1 MKKRTG
7 IVVPLSALYTEDCPA
22 CGDFLAL
29 KDLADFCGKAGFS
42 VVQLLPVNDTGTQSS
57 PYSGLSAFAL
67 HPLYIRI
74 NALPEFKAAMKG
86 NKTFS
91 TAYKAFEKEFTYKR
105 RFDYDAVLGE
115 KIKLLHLLYNYI
127 EKKNTPK
134 AKGGITSAP
143 SEEAE
148 KLAKEM
154 AAFVRDNKWIIPYAV
169 FKNIKDENM
178 QASWKS
184 WEPSLQKLTRDQIQ
198 LKWKNKAK
206 KSSHDFFVWCQLRAS
221 QQFKEGA
228 ESLRAKKIILK
239 GDIPI
244 LMNEDSVD
252 CWTWPEFF
260 RQDLRAGSP
269 PDGGNPMGQNW
280 GFPTYDWDRIEADE
294 YTWWKDRVK
303 TSAQYYDAFRIDHI
317 LGFFRIWAAAE
328 TETTAYLGHTIPYAD
343 FTRKTLNELGFDDDR
358 IKWISEPH
366 IPTGT
371 IESIT
376 WNHDEATAILEKT
389 CDRVKTEE
397 LWTFKKELTGDREI
411 YGMHFSDDEG
421 KDNAIKN
428 ALAEKWRD
436 RSLIQIKKDRFIKV
450 YAFENSTSWKT
461 LSWEEQEKLRKL
473 FAEIDEKEN
482 KIWGKQAT
490 STLSAIVHA
499 SDMIPCAEDLGVN
512 LPVMPEVL
520 KKLDILS
527 LKVIRWTR
535 QWEKPG
541 PPYIPFTD
549 YPELSVATTS
559 VHDSSTLRQWWN
571 QEKDSVWAFLNSIK
585 EEKKPDGNSAFT
597 PEIAE
602 YVHRQLAKCRSALLI
617 NPLQDYLFLEHCFFL
632 ENENDERIN
641 IPGSVNTFNWTY
653 RIPVTIKE
661 ISENKS
667 LLSKI
672 NLIVKEHDGEQ
683 EE

>member
-7 IVVPLSALYTEDCPA
+7 IVVPLSALYTKDCPS

-29 KDLADFCGKAGFS
+29 KDLADFCKKAGFS
-42 VVQLLPVNDTGTQSS
+42 IVQLLPVNDTGTQSS

-67 HPLYIRI
+67 HPLFIRI
-74 NALPEFKAAMKG
+74 NALPEFAAAMKG
-86 NKTFS
+86 NKAFA
-91 TAYKAFEKEFTYKR
+91 TAYKAFEKEFGYKK

-115 KIKLLHLLYNYI
+115 KTKLLHLLFNYI
-127 EKKNTPK
+127 EKKNSK
-134 AKGGITSAP
+134 D
-143 SEEAE
+143 EAE
-148 KLAKEM
+148 ANKLNKELAK
-154 AAFVRDNKWIIPYAV
+154 FVRSNQWIIPYAV

-184 WEPSLQKLTRDQIQ
+184 WDESIQKLSYDQIK
-198 LKWKNKAK
+198 LKWQNKAK

-221 QQFKEGA
+221 EQFKEGA

-252 CWTWPEFF
+252 CWTYPEFF
-260 RQDLRAGSP
+260 RQELRAGSP

-280 GFPTYDWDRIEADE
+280 GFPTYDWDRLEADE
-294 YTWWKDRVK
+294 FTWWKDRIK

-317 LGFFRIWAAAE
+317 LGFFRIWASKE
-328 TETTAYLGHTIPYAD
+328 NETTAYLGHTIPYAD

-376 WNHDEATAILEKT
+376 WNHDEATAVLEKV

-397 LWTFKKELTGDREI
+397 LWTFKKEIDGDKEI
-411 YGMHFSDDEG
+411 YAMNFFEDEG
-421 KDNAIKN
+421 KNNAVKN

-450 YAFENSTSWKT
+450 YAFENSTAWKT
-461 LSWEEQEKLRKL
+461 LSGEEQEKLRKL
-473 FAEIDEKEN
+473 FEEIEVKEN
-482 KIWGKQAT
+482 KLWEKQAT
-490 STLSAIVHA
+490 TTLSAIVHA

-535 QWEKPG
+535 QWDKPG
-541 PPYIPFTD
+541 QPYIAFED

-559 VHDSSTLRQWWN
+559 VHDSTTLRQWWN

>member
-7 IVVPLSALYTEDCPA
+7 IVVPLSALYTKDCPS

-29 KDLADFCGKAGFS
+29 KDLADFCKKAGFS
-42 VVQLLPVNDTGTQSS
+42 IVQLLPVNDTGTQSS

-67 HPLYIRI
+67 HPLFIRI
-74 NALPEFKAAMKG
+74 NALPEFAAAMKG
-86 NKTFS
+86 NKAFA
-91 TAYKAFEKEFTYKR
+91 TAYKAFEKEFGYKK

-115 KIKLLHLLYNYI
+115 KTKLLHLLFNYI
-127 EKKNTPK
+127 EKKNSK
-134 AKGGITSAP
+134 D
-143 SEEAE
+143 EAE
-148 KLAKEM
+148 ANKLNKELAK
-154 AAFVRDNKWIIPYAV
+154 FVRSNHWIIPYAV

-184 WEPSLQKLTRDQIQ
+184 WDESIQKLSYDQIK
-198 LKWKNKAK
+198 LKWQNKAK
-206 KSSHDFFVWCQLRAS
+206 KSSHNFFVWCQLRAS
-221 QQFKEGA
+221 EQFKEGA

-252 CWTWPEFF
+252 CWTYPEFF
-260 RQDLRAGSP
+260 RQELRAGSP

-280 GFPTYDWDRIEADE
+280 GFPTYDWDRLEADE
-294 YTWWKDRVK
+294 FTWWKDRIK

-317 LGFFRIWAAAE
+317 LGFFRIWASKE
-328 TETTAYLGHTIPYAD
+328 NETTAYLGHTIPYAD

-371 IESIT
+371 IENIT
-376 WNHDEATAILEKT
+376 WNHDEATAVLEKV

-397 LWTFKKELTGDREI
+397 LWTFKKEIDGDKEI
-411 YGMHFSDDEG
+411 YAMNFFEDEG
-421 KDNAIKN
+421 KNNAVKN

-450 YAFENSTSWKT
+450 YAFENSTAWKT
-461 LSWEEQEKLRKL
+461 LSGEEQEKLRKL
-473 FAEIDEKEN
+473 FEEIEVKEN
-482 KIWGKQAT
+482 KLWEKQAT
-490 STLSAIVHA
+490 TTLSAIVHA

-535 QWEKPG
+535 QWDKPG
-541 PPYIPFTD
+541 QPYIPFTD

-571 QEKDSVWAFLNSIK
+571 QEKDSVWAFINSV
-585 EEKKPDGNSAFT
+585 ECENKPDGNSAFT

-602 YVHRQLAKCRSALLI
+602 FILRSLASCKSALLI
-617 NPLQDYLFLEHCFFL
+617 NPLQDYLFLEHSFYL
-632 ENENDERIN
+632 ENEDDERIN

-653 RIPVTIKE
+653 RIPVTIE
-661 ISENKS
+661 EMSGNKG
-667 LLSKI
+667 LLNKI
-672 NLIVKEHDGEQ
+672 KTIVETHDGQ

>member
-7 IVVPLSALYTEDCPA
+7 IVVPISALYTKDCPS

-29 KDLADFCGKAGFS
+29 KDLADFCEKAGFS
-42 VVQLLPVNDTGTQSS
+42 IVQLLPVNDTGTQSS

-67 HPLYIRI
+67 HPLFIRI
-74 NALPEFKAAMKG
+74 NALPEFAAAMKG
-86 NKTFS
+86 NKAFA
-91 TAYKAFEKEFTYKR
+91 TAYKAFEKEFGYKK

-115 KIKLLHLLYNYI
+115 KTKLLHLLFNYI
-127 EKKNTPK
+127 EKKNSK
-134 AKGGITSAP
+134 D
-143 SEEAE
+143 EAE
-148 KLAKEM
+148 ANKLNKELAK
-154 AAFVRDNKWIIPYAV
+154 FVRSNQWIIPYAV

-184 WEPSLQKLTRDQIQ
+184 WDESIQKLSYDQIK
-198 LKWKNKAK
+198 LKWQNKAK

-221 QQFKEGA
+221 EQFKEGA

-252 CWTWPEFF
+252 CWTYPEFF
-260 RQDLRAGSP
+260 RQELRAGSP

-280 GFPTYDWDRIEADE
+280 GFPTYDWDRLEADE
-294 YTWWKDRVK
+294 FTWWKDRIK

-317 LGFFRIWAAAE
+317 LGFFRIWASKE
-328 TETTAYLGHTIPYAD
+328 NETTAYLGHTIPYAD

-371 IESIT
+371 IENIT
-376 WNHDEATAILEKT
+376 WNHDEATAVLEKV

-397 LWTFKKELTGDREI
+397 LWTFKKEIDGDKEI
-411 YGMHFSDDEG
+411 YAMNFFEDEG
-421 KDNAIKN
+421 KNNAVKN

-450 YAFENSTSWKT
+450 YAFENSTAWKT
-461 LSWEEQEKLRKL
+461 LSGEEQEKLRKL
-473 FAEIDEKEN
+473 FEEIEVKEN
-482 KIWGKQAT
+482 KLWEKQAT
-490 STLSAIVHA
+490 TTLSAIVHA

-535 QWEKPG
+535 QWDKPG
-541 PPYIPFTD
+541 QPYIPFTD

-571 QEKDSVWAFLNSIK
+571 QEKDSVWAFINSV
-585 EEKKPDGNSAFT
+585 ECENKPDGNSAFT

-602 YVHRQLAKCRSALLI
+602 FILRSLASCKSALLI
-617 NPLQDYLFLEHCFFL
+617 NPLQDYLFLEHSFYL
-632 ENENDERIN
+632 ENEDDERIN

-653 RIPVTIKE
+653 RIPVTIE
-661 ISENKS
+661 EMSGNKG
-667 LLSKI
+667 LLNKI
-672 NLIVKEHDGEQ
+672 KTIVETHDGQ

>member
-7 IVVPLSALYTEDCPA
+7 IVVPISALYTKDCPS

-29 KDLADFCGKAGFS
+29 KDLADFCKKAGFS
-42 VVQLLPVNDTGTQSS
+42 IVQLLPVNDTGTQSS

-67 HPLYIRI
+67 HPLFIRI
-74 NALPEFKAAMKG
+74 NALPEFAAAMKG
-86 NKTFS
+86 NKAFA
-91 TAYKAFEKEFTYKR
+91 TAYKAFEKEFGYKK

-115 KIKLLHLLYNYI
+115 KTKLLHLLFNYI
-127 EKKNTPK
+127 EKKNSK
-134 AKGGITSAP
+134 D
-143 SEEAE
+143 EAE
-148 KLAKEM
+148 ANKLNKELAK
-154 AAFVRDNKWIIPYAV
+154 FVRSNQWIIPYAV

-184 WEPSLQKLTRDQIQ
+184 WDESIQKLSYDQIK
-198 LKWKNKAK
+198 LKWQNKAK

-221 QQFKEGA
+221 EQFKEGA

-252 CWTWPEFF
+252 CWTYPEFF
-260 RQDLRAGSP
+260 RQELRAGSP

-280 GFPTYDWDRIEADE
+280 GFPTYDWDRLEADE
-294 YTWWKDRVK
+294 FTWWKDRIK

-317 LGFFRIWAAAE
+317 LGFFRIWASKE
-328 TETTAYLGHTIPYAD
+328 NETTAYLGHTIPYAD

-376 WNHDEATAILEKT
+376 WNHDEATAVLEKV

-397 LWTFKKELTGDREI
+397 LWTFKKEIDGDKEI
-411 YGMHFSDDEG
+411 YAMNFFEDEG
-421 KDNAIKN
+421 KNNAVKN

-450 YAFENSTSWKT
+450 YAFENSTAWKT
-461 LSWEEQEKLRKL
+461 LSGEEQEKLRKL
-473 FAEIDEKEN
+473 FEEIEVKEN
-482 KIWGKQAT
+482 KLWEKQAT
-490 STLSAIVHA
+490 TTLSAIVHA

-535 QWEKPG
+535 QWDKPG
-541 PPYIPFTD
+541 QPYIPFTD

-571 QEKDSVWAFLNSIK
+571 QEKDSVWAFINSV
-585 EEKKPDGNSAFT
+585 ECENKPDGNSAFT

-602 YVHRQLAKCRSALLI
+602 FILSSLASCKSALLI
-617 NPLQDYLFLEHCFFL
+617 NPLQDYLFLEHSFYL
-632 ENENDERIN
+632 ENEDDERIN

-653 RIPVTIKE
+653 RIPVTIE
-661 ISENKS
+661 EMSGNKG
-667 LLSKI
+667 LLNKI
-672 NLIVKEHDGEQ
+672 KTIVETHDGQ

>member
-7 IVVPLSALYTEDCPA
+7 IVVPLSALYTKDCPS

-29 KDLADFCGKAGFS
+29 KDLADFCKKAGFS
-42 VVQLLPVNDTGTQSS
+42 IVQLLPVNDTGTQSS

-67 HPLYIRI
+67 HPLFIRI
-74 NALPEFKAAMKG
+74 NALPEFAAAMKG
-86 NKTFS
+86 NKAFA
-91 TAYKAFEKEFTYKR
+91 TAYKAFEKELGYKK

-115 KIKLLHLLYNYI
+115 KTKLLHLLFNYI
-127 EKKNTPK
+127 EKKNSK
-134 AKGGITSAP
+134 D
-143 SEEAE
+143 EAE
-148 KLAKEM
+148 ANKLNKELAK
-154 AAFVRDNKWIIPYAV
+154 FVRSNQWIIPYAV

-184 WEPSLQKLTRDQIQ
+184 WDESIQKLSYDQIK
-198 LKWKNKAK
+198 LKWQNKAK
-206 KSSHDFFVWCQLRAS
+206 KSSHDFFVWCQFRAS
-221 QQFKEGA
+221 EQFKEGA

-252 CWTWPEFF
+252 CWTYPEFF
-260 RQDLRAGSP
+260 RQELRAGSP

-280 GFPTYDWDRIEADE
+280 GFPTYDWDRLEADE
-294 YTWWKDRVK
+294 FTWWKDRIK

-317 LGFFRIWAAAE
+317 LGFFRIWASKE
-328 TETTAYLGHTIPYAD
+328 NETTAYLGHTIPYAD

-366 IPTGT
+366 IPTDT

-376 WNHDEATAILEKT
+376 WNHDEATAVLEKV

-397 LWTFKKELTGDREI
+397 LWTFKKEIDGDKEI
-411 YGMHFSDDEG
+411 YAMNFFEDEG
-421 KDNAIKN
+421 KNNAVKN

-450 YAFENSTSWKT
+450 YAFENSTAWKT
-461 LSWEEQEKLRKL
+461 LSGEEQEKLRKL
-473 FAEIDEKEN
+473 FEEIEVKEN
-482 KIWGKQAT
+482 KLWEKQAT
-490 STLSAIVHA
+490 TTLSAIVHA

-541 PPYIPFTD
+541 QPYIPFAD

-571 QEKDSVWAFLNSIK
+571 QEKDSVWAFINSV
-585 EEKKPDGNSAFT
+585 ECENKPDGNSAFT

-602 YVHRQLAKCRSALLI
+602 FILRSLASCKSALLI
-617 NPLQDYLFLEHCFFL
+617 NPLQDYLFLEHSFYL
-632 ENENDERIN
+632 ENEDDERIN

-653 RIPVTIKE
+653 RIPVTIE
-661 ISENKS
+661 EMSGNKG
-667 LLSKI
+667 LLNKI
-672 NLIVKEHDGEQ
+672 KTIVETHDGQ

>member
-7 IVVPLSALYTEDCPA
+7 IVVPLSALYTKDCPS

-29 KDLADFCGKAGFS
+29 KDLADFCKKAGFS
-42 VVQLLPVNDTGTQSS
+42 IVQLLPVNDTGTQSS

-67 HPLYIRI
+67 HPLFIRI
-74 NALPEFKAAMKG
+74 NALPEFAAAMKG
-86 NKTFS
+86 NKAFA
-91 TAYKAFEKEFTYKR
+91 TAYKAFEKEFGYKK

-115 KIKLLHLLYNYI
+115 KTKLLHLLFNYI
-127 EKKNTPK
+127 EKKNSK
-134 AKGGITSAP
+134 D
-143 SEEAE
+143 EAE
-148 KLAKEM
+148 ANKLNKELAK
-154 AAFVRDNKWIIPYAV
+154 FVRSNQWIIPYAV

-184 WEPSLQKLTRDQIQ
+184 WDESIQQLSYDQIK
-198 LKWKNKAK
+198 LKWQNKAK

-221 QQFKEGA
+221 EQFKEGA

-252 CWTWPEFF
+252 CWTYPEFF
-260 RQDLRAGSP
+260 RQELRAGSP

-280 GFPTYDWDRIEADE
+280 GFPTYDWDRLEADE
-294 YTWWKDRVK
+294 FTWWKDRIK

-317 LGFFRIWAAAE
+317 LGFFRIWASKE
-328 TETTAYLGHTIPYAD
+328 NETTAYLGHTIPYAD

-376 WNHDEATAILEKT
+376 WNHDEATAVLEKV

-397 LWTFKKELTGDREI
+397 LWTFKKEIDGDKEI
-411 YGMHFSDDEG
+411 YAMNFFEDEG
-421 KDNAIKN
+421 KNNAVKN

-450 YAFENSTSWKT
+450 YAFENSTAWKT
-461 LSWEEQEKLRKL
+461 LSGEEQEKLRKL
-473 FAEIDEKEN
+473 FEEIEVKEN
-482 KIWGKQAT
+482 KLWEKQAT
-490 STLSAIVHA
+490 TTLSAIVHA

-535 QWEKPG
+535 QWDKPG
-541 PPYIPFTD
+541 QPYIPFTD

-571 QEKDSVWAFLNSIK
+571 QEKDSVWAFINSV
-585 EEKKPDGNSAFT
+585 ECENKPDGNSAFT

-602 YVHRQLAKCRSALLI
+602 FILRSLASCKSALLI
-617 NPLQDYLFLEHCFFL
+617 NPLQDYLFLEHSFYL
-632 ENENDERIN
+632 ENEDDERIN

-653 RIPVTIKE
+653 RIPVTIE
-661 ISENKS
+661 EMSGNKG
-667 LLSKI
+667 LLNKI
-672 NLIVKEHDGEQ
+672 KTIVETHDGQ

>member
-7 IVVPLSALYTEDCPA
+7 IVVPISALYTKDCPS

-29 KDLADFCGKAGFS
+29 KDLADFCKKAGFS
-42 VVQLLPVNDTGTQSS
+42 IVQLLPVNDTGTQSS

-67 HPLYIRI
+67 HPLFIRI
-74 NALPEFKAAMKG
+74 NALPEFAAAMKG
-86 NKTFS
+86 NKAFA
-91 TAYKAFEKEFTYKR
+91 TAYKAFEKEFGYKK

-115 KIKLLHLLYNYI
+115 KTKLLHLLFNYI
-127 EKKNTPK
+127 EKKNSK
-134 AKGGITSAP
+134 D
-143 SEEAE
+143 EAE
-148 KLAKEM
+148 ANKLNKELAK
-154 AAFVRDNKWIIPYAV
+154 FVRSNQWIIPYAV

-184 WEPSLQKLTRDQIQ
+184 WDESIQKLSYDQIK
-198 LKWKNKAK
+198 LKWQNKAK

-221 QQFKEGA
+221 EQFKEGA

-252 CWTWPEFF
+252 CWTYPEFF
-260 RQDLRAGSP
+260 RQELRAGSP

-280 GFPTYDWDRIEADE
+280 GFPTYDWDRLEADE
-294 YTWWKDRVK
+294 FTWWKDRIK

-317 LGFFRIWAAAE
+317 LGFFRIWASKE
-328 TETTAYLGHTIPYAD
+328 NETTAYLGHTIPYAD

-376 WNHDEATAILEKT
+376 WNHDEATAVLEKV

-397 LWTFKKELTGDREI
+397 LWTFKKEIDGDKEI
-411 YGMHFSDDEG
+411 YAMNFFEDEG
-421 KDNAIKN
+421 KNNAVKN

-450 YAFENSTSWKT
+450 YAFENSTAWKT
-461 LSWEEQEKLRKL
+461 LSGEEQEKLRKL
-473 FAEIDEKEN
+473 FEEIEVKEN
-482 KIWGKQAT
+482 KLWEKQAT
-490 STLSAIVHA
+490 TTLSAIVHA

-535 QWEKPG
+535 QWDKPG
-541 PPYIPFTD
+541 QPYIAFED

-559 VHDSSTLRQWWN
+559 VHDSTTLRQWWN

>member
-7 IVVPLSALYTEDCPA
+7 IVVPISALYTKDCPS

-29 KDLADFCGKAGFS
+29 KDLADFCKKAGFS
-42 VVQLLPVNDTGTQSS
+42 IVQLLPVNDTGTQSS

-67 HPLYIRI
+67 HPLFIRI
-74 NALPEFKAAMKG
+74 NALPEFAAAMKG
-86 NKTFS
+86 NKAFA
-91 TAYKAFEKEFTYKR
+91 TAYKAFEKEFGYKK

-115 KIKLLHLLYNYI
+115 KTKLLHLLFNYI
-127 EKKNTPK
+127 EKKNSK
-134 AKGGITSAP
+134 D
-143 SEEAE
+143 EAE
-148 KLAKEM
+148 ANKLNKELAK
-154 AAFVRDNKWIIPYAV
+154 FVRSNQWIIPYAV

-184 WEPSLQKLTRDQIQ
+184 WDESIQKLSYDQIK
-198 LKWKNKAK
+198 LKWQNKAK

-221 QQFKEGA
+221 EQFKEGA

-252 CWTWPEFF
+252 CWTYPEFF
-260 RQDLRAGSP
+260 RQELRAGSP

-280 GFPTYDWDRIEADE
+280 GFPTYDWDRLEADE
-294 YTWWKDRVK
+294 FTWWKDRIK

-317 LGFFRIWAAAE
+317 LGFFRIWASKE
-328 TETTAYLGHTIPYAD
+328 NETTAYLGHTIPYAD

-371 IESIT
+371 IENIT
-376 WNHDEATAILEKT
+376 WNHDEATAVLEKV

-397 LWTFKKELTGDREI
+397 LWTFKKEIDGDKEI
-411 YGMHFSDDEG
+411 YAMNFFEDEG
-421 KDNAIKN
+421 KNNAVKN

-450 YAFENSTSWKT
+450 YAFENSTAWKT
-461 LSWEEQEKLRKL
+461 LSGEEQEKLRKL
-473 FAEIDEKEN
+473 FEEIEVKEN
-482 KIWGKQAT
+482 KLWEKQAT
-490 STLSAIVHA
+490 TTLSAIVHA

-535 QWEKPG
+535 QWDKPG
-541 PPYIPFTD
+541 QPYIPFTD

-571 QEKDSVWAFLNSIK
+571 QEKDSVWAFINSV
-585 EEKKPDGNSAFT
+585 ECENKPDGNSAFT

-602 YVHRQLAKCRSALLI
+602 FILSSLASCKSALLI
-617 NPLQDYLFLEHCFFL
+617 NPLQDYLFLEHSFYL
-632 ENENDERIN
+632 ENEDDERIN

-653 RIPVTIKE
+653 RIPVTIE
-661 ISENKS
+661 EMSGNKG
-667 LLSKI
+667 LLNKI
-672 NLIVKEHDGEQ
+672 KTIVETHDGQ

>member
-7 IVVPLSALYTEDCPA
+7 IVVPLSALYTKDCPS

-29 KDLADFCGKAGFS
+29 KDLADFCKKAGFS
-42 VVQLLPVNDTGTQSS
+42 IVQLLPVNDTGTQSS

-67 HPLYIRI
+67 HPLFIRI
-74 NALPEFKAAMKG
+74 NALPEFAAAMKG
-86 NKTFS
+86 NKAFA
-91 TAYKAFEKEFTYKR
+91 TAYKAFEKEFGYKK

-115 KIKLLHLLYNYI
+115 KTKLLHLLFNYI
-127 EKKNTPK
+127 EKKNSK
-134 AKGGITSAP
+134 D
-143 SEEAE
+143 EAE
-148 KLAKEM
+148 ANKLNKELAK
-154 AAFVRDNKWIIPYAV
+154 FVRSNQWIIPYAV

-184 WEPSLQKLTRDQIQ
+184 WDESIQKLSYDQIK
-198 LKWKNKAK
+198 LKWQNKAK

-221 QQFKEGA
+221 EQFKEGA

-252 CWTWPEFF
+252 CWTYPEFF
-260 RQDLRAGSP
+260 RQELRAGSP

-280 GFPTYDWDRIEADE
+280 GFPTYDWDRLEADE
-294 YTWWKDRVK
+294 FTWWKDRIK

-317 LGFFRIWAAAE
+317 LGFFRIWASKE
-328 TETTAYLGHTIPYAD
+328 NETTAYLGHTIPYAD

-376 WNHDEATAILEKT
+376 WNHDEATAVLEKV

-397 LWTFKKELTGDREI
+397 LWTFKKEIDGDKEI
-411 YGMHFSDDEG
+411 YAMNFFEDEG
-421 KDNAIKN
+421 KNNAVKN

-450 YAFENSTSWKT
+450 YAFENSTAWKT
-461 LSWEEQEKLRKL
+461 LSGEEQEKLRKL
-473 FAEIDEKEN
+473 FEEIEVKEN
-482 KIWGKQAT
+482 KLWEKQAT
-490 STLSAIVHA
+490 TTLSAIVHA

-527 LKVIRWTR
+527 LKVIRWPR

-541 PPYIPFTD
+541 QPYIPFAD

-571 QEKDSVWAFLNSIK
+571 QEKDSVWAFINSV
-585 EEKKPDGNSAFT
+585 ECENKPDGNSAFT

-602 YVHRQLAKCRSALLI
+602 FILRSLASCKSALLI
-617 NPLQDYLFLEHCFFL
+617 NPLQDYLFLEHSFYL
-632 ENENDERIN
+632 ENEDDERIN

-653 RIPVTIKE
+653 RIPVTIE
-661 ISENKS
+661 EMSGNKG
-667 LLSKI
+667 LLNKI
-672 NLIVKEHDGEQ
+672 KTIVETHDGQ

>member
-7 IVVPLSALYTEDCPA
+7 IVVPLSALYTKDCPS

-29 KDLADFCGKAGFS
+29 KDLADFCKKAGFS
-42 VVQLLPVNDTGTQSS
+42 IVQLLPVNDTGTQSS

-67 HPLYIRI
+67 HPLFIRI
-74 NALPEFKAAMKG
+74 NALPEFAAAMKG
-86 NKTFS
+86 NKAFA
-91 TAYKAFEKEFTYKR
+91 TAYKAFEKEFGYKK

-115 KIKLLHLLYNYI
+115 KTKLLHLLFNYI
-127 EKKNTPK
+127 EKKNSK
-134 AKGGITSAP
+134 D
-143 SEEAE
+143 EAE
-148 KLAKEM
+148 ANKLNKELAK
-154 AAFVRDNKWIIPYAV
+154 FVRSNQWIIPYAV

-178 QASWKS
+178 QASWKCWDES
-184 WEPSLQKLTRDQIQ
+184 IQKLSYDQIK
-198 LKWKNKAK
+198 LKWQNKAK

-221 QQFKEGA
+221 EQFKEGA

-252 CWTWPEFF
+252 CWTYPEFF
-260 RQDLRAGSP
+260 RQELRAGSP

-280 GFPTYDWDRIEADE
+280 GFPTYDWDRLEADE
-294 YTWWKDRVK
+294 FTWWKDRIK

-317 LGFFRIWAAAE
+317 LGFFRIWASKE
-328 TETTAYLGHTIPYAD
+328 NETTAYLGHTIPYAD

-371 IESIT
+371 IENIT
-376 WNHDEATAILEKT
+376 WNHDEATAVLEKV

-397 LWTFKKELTGDREI
+397 LWTFKKEIDGDKEI
-411 YGMHFSDDEG
+411 YAMNFFEDEG
-421 KDNAIKN
+421 KNNAVKN

-450 YAFENSTSWKT
+450 YAFENSTAWKT
-461 LSWEEQEKLRKL
+461 LSGEEQEKLRKL
-473 FAEIDEKEN
+473 FEEIEVKEN
-482 KIWGKQAT
+482 KLWEKQAT
-490 STLSAIVHA
+490 TTLSAIVHA

-535 QWEKPG
+535 QWDKPG
-541 PPYIPFTD
+541 QPYIPFTD

-571 QEKDSVWAFLNSIK
+571 QEKDSVWAFINSV
-585 EEKKPDGNSAFT
+585 ECENKPDGNSAFT

-602 YVHRQLAKCRSALLI
+602 FILRSLASCKSALLI
-617 NPLQDYLFLEHCFFL
+617 NPLQDYLFLEHSFYL
-632 ENENDERIN
+632 ENEDDERIN

-653 RIPVTIKE
+653 RIPVTIE
-661 ISENKS
+661 EMSGNKG
-667 LLSKI
+667 LLNKI
-672 NLIVKEHDGEQ
+672 KTIVETHDGQ

>member
-7 IVVPLSALYTEDCPA
+7 IVVPLSALYTKDCPS

-29 KDLADFCGKAGFS
+29 KDLADFCKKAGFS
-42 VVQLLPVNDTGTQSS
+42 IVQLLPVNDTGTQSS

-67 HPLYIRI
+67 HPLFIRI
-74 NALPEFKAAMKG
+74 NALPEFAAAMKG
-86 NKTFS
+86 NKAFA
-91 TAYKAFEKEFTYKR
+91 TAYKAFEKEFGYKK

-115 KIKLLHLLYNYI
+115 KTKLLHLLFNYI
-127 EKKNTPK
+127 EKKNSK
-134 AKGGITSAP
+134 D
-143 SEEAE
+143 EAE
-148 KLAKEM
+148 ANKLNKELAK
-154 AAFVRDNKWIIPYAV
+154 FVRSYQWIIPYAV

-184 WEPSLQKLTRDQIQ
+184 WDESIQKLSYDQIK
-198 LKWKNKAK
+198 LKWQNKAK

-221 QQFKEGA
+221 EQFKEGA

-252 CWTWPEFF
+252 CWTYPEFF
-260 RQDLRAGSP
+260 RQELRAGSP

-280 GFPTYDWDRIEADE
+280 GFPTYDWDRLEADE
-294 YTWWKDRVK
+294 FTWWKDRIK

-317 LGFFRIWAAAE
+317 LGFFRIWASKE
-328 TETTAYLGHTIPYAD
+328 NETTAYLGHTIPYAD
-343 FTRKTLNELGFDDDR
+343 FTRKTLNELGFDDGR

-371 IESIT
+371 IENIT
-376 WNHDEATAILEKT
+376 WNHDEATAVLEKV

-397 LWTFKKELTGDREI
+397 LWTFKKEIDGDKEI
-411 YGMHFSDDEG
+411 YAMNFFEDEG
-421 KDNAIKN
+421 KNNAVKN

-450 YAFENSTSWKT
+450 YAFENSTAWKT
-461 LSWEEQEKLRKL
+461 LSGEEQEKLRKL
-473 FAEIDEKEN
+473 FEEIEVKEN
-482 KIWGKQAT
+482 KLWEKQAT
-490 STLSAIVHA
+490 TTLSAIVHA

-535 QWEKPG
+535 QWDKPG
-541 PPYIPFTD
+541 QPYIPFTD

-571 QEKDSVWAFLNSIK
+571 QEKDSVWAFINSV
-585 EEKKPDGNSAFT
+585 ECENKPDGNSAFT

-602 YVHRQLAKCRSALLI
+602 FILRSLASCKSALLI
-617 NPLQDYLFLEHCFFL
+617 NPLQDYLFLEHSFYL
-632 ENENDERIN
+632 ENEDDERIN

-653 RIPVTIKE
+653 RIPVTIE
-661 ISENKS
+661 EMSRNKG
-667 LLSKI
+667 LLNKI
-672 NLIVKEHDGEQ
+672 KTIVETHDGQ

>member
-7 IVVPLSALYTEDCPA
+7 IVVPISALYTKDCPS

-29 KDLADFCGKAGFS
+29 KDLADFCEKAGFS
-42 VVQLLPVNDTGTQSS
+42 IVQLLPVNDTGTQSS

-67 HPLYIRI
+67 HPLFIRI
-74 NALPEFKAAMKG
+74 NALPEFAAAMKG
-86 NKTFS
+86 NKAFA
-91 TAYKAFEKEFTYKR
+91 TAYKAFEKELGYKK

-115 KIKLLHLLYNYI
+115 KTKLLHLLFNYI
-127 EKKNTPK
+127 EKKNSK
-134 AKGGITSAP
+134 D
-143 SEEAE
+143 EAE
-148 KLAKEM
+148 ANKLNKELAK
-154 AAFVRDNKWIIPYAV
+154 FVRSNQWIIPYAV

-184 WEPSLQKLTRDQIQ
+184 WDESIQKLSYDQIK
-198 LKWKNKAK
+198 LKWQNKAK

-221 QQFKEGA
+221 EQFKEGA

-252 CWTWPEFF
+252 CWTYPEFF
-260 RQDLRAGSP
+260 RQELRAGSP

-280 GFPTYDWDRIEADE
+280 GFTTYDWDRLEADE
-294 YTWWKDRVK
+294 FTWWKDRIK

-317 LGFFRIWAAAE
+317 LGFFRIWASKE
-328 TETTAYLGHTIPYAD
+328 NETTAYLGHTIPYAD

-371 IESIT
+371 IENIT
-376 WNHDEATAILEKT
+376 WNHDEATAVLEKV

-397 LWTFKKELTGDREI
+397 LWTFKKEIDGDKEI
-411 YGMHFSDDEG
+411 YAMNFFEDEG
-421 KDNAIKN
+421 KNNAVKN

-450 YAFENSTSWKT
+450 YAFENSTAWKT
-461 LSWEEQEKLRKL
+461 LSGEEQEKLRKL
-473 FAEIDEKEN
+473 FEEIEVKEN
-482 KIWGKQAT
+482 KLWEKQAT
-490 STLSAIVHA
+490 TTLSAIVHA

-535 QWEKPG
+535 QWDKPG
-541 PPYIPFTD
+541 QPYIPFTD

-571 QEKDSVWAFLNSIK
+571 QEKDSVWTFINSV
-585 EEKKPDGNSAFT
+585 ECENKPDGNSAFT

-602 YVHRQLAKCRSALLI
+602 FILRSLASCKSALLI
-617 NPLQDYLFLEHCFFL
+617 NPLQDYLFLEHSFYL
-632 ENENDERIN
+632 ENEDDERIN

-653 RIPVTIKE
+653 RIPVTIE
-661 ISENKS
+661 EMSGNKG
-667 LLSKI
+667 LLNKI
-672 NLIVKEHDGEQ
+672 KTIVETHDGQ

>member
-7 IVVPLSALYTEDCPA
+7 IVVPISALYTKDCPS

-29 KDLADFCGKAGFS
+29 KDLADFCKKAGFS
-42 VVQLLPVNDTGTQSS
+42 IVQLLPVNDTGTQSS

-67 HPLYIRI
+67 HPLFIRI
-74 NALPEFKAAMKG
+74 NALPEFAAAMKG
-86 NKTFS
+86 NKAFA
-91 TAYKAFEKEFTYKR
+91 TAYKAFEKEFGYKK

-115 KIKLLHLLYNYI
+115 KTKLLHLLFNYI
-127 EKKNTPK
+127 EKKNSK
-134 AKGGITSAP
+134 D
-143 SEEAE
+143 EAE
-148 KLAKEM
+148 ANKLNKELAK
-154 AAFVRDNKWIIPYAV
+154 FVRSNQWIIPYAV

-184 WEPSLQKLTRDQIQ
+184 WDESIQKLSYDQIK
-198 LKWKNKAK
+198 LKWQNKAK

-221 QQFKEGA
+221 EQFKEGA

-252 CWTWPEFF
+252 CWTYPEFF
-260 RQDLRAGSP
+260 RQELRAGSP

-280 GFPTYDWDRIEADE
+280 GFPTYDWDRLEADE
-294 YTWWKDRVK
+294 FTWWKDRIK

-317 LGFFRIWAAAE
+317 LGFFRIWASKE
-328 TETTAYLGHTIPYAD
+328 NETTAYLGHTIPYAD

-371 IESIT
+371 IENIT
-376 WNHDEATAILEKT
+376 WNHDEATAVLEKV

-397 LWTFKKELTGDREI
+397 LWTFKKEIDGDKEI
-411 YGMHFSDDEG
+411 YAMNFFEDEG
-421 KDNAIKN
+421 KNNAVKN

-450 YAFENSTSWKT
+450 YAFENSTAWKT
-461 LSWEEQEKLRKL
+461 LSGEEQEKLRKL
-473 FAEIDEKEN
+473 FEEIEVKEN
-482 KIWGKQAT
+482 KLWEKQAT
-490 STLSAIVHA
+490 TTLSAIVHA

-535 QWEKPG
+535 QWDKPG
-541 PPYIPFTD
+541 QPYIPFTD

-571 QEKDSVWAFLNSIK
+571 QEKDSVWTFINSV
-585 EEKKPDGNSAFT
+585 ECENKPDGNSAFT

-602 YVHRQLAKCRSALLI
+602 FILRSLASCKSALLI
-617 NPLQDYLFLEHCFFL
+617 NPLQDYLFLEHSFYL
-632 ENENDERIN
+632 ENEDDERIN

-653 RIPVTIKE
+653 RIPVTIE
-661 ISENKS
+661 EMSGNKG
-667 LLSKI
+667 LLNKI
-672 NLIVKEHDGEQ
+672 KTIVETHDGQ

>member
-7 IVVPLSALYTEDCPA
+7 IVVPISALYTKDCPS

-29 KDLADFCGKAGFS
+29 KDLADFCKKAGFS
-42 VVQLLPVNDTGTQSS
+42 IVQLLPVNDTGTQSS

-67 HPLYIRI
+67 HPLFIRI
-74 NALPEFKAAMKG
+74 NALPEFAAAMKG
-86 NKTFS
+86 NKAFA
-91 TAYKAFEKEFTYKR
+91 TAYKAFEKEFGYKK

-115 KIKLLHLLYNYI
+115 KTKLLHLLFNYI
-127 EKKNTPK
+127 EKKNSK
-134 AKGGITSAP
+134 D
-143 SEEAE
+143 EAE
-148 KLAKEM
+148 ANKLNKELAK
-154 AAFVRDNKWIIPYAV
+154 FVRSNQWIIPYAV

-184 WEPSLQKLTRDQIQ
+184 WDESIQKLSYDQIK
-198 LKWKNKAK
+198 LKWQNKAK

-221 QQFKEGA
+221 EQFKEGA

-252 CWTWPEFF
+252 CWTYPEFF
-260 RQDLRAGSP
+260 RQELRAGSP

-280 GFPTYDWDRIEADE
+280 GFPTYDWDRLEADE
-294 YTWWKDRVK
+294 FTWWKDRIK

-317 LGFFRIWAAAE
+317 LGFFRIWASKE
-328 TETTAYLGHTIPYAD
+328 NETTAYLGHTIPYAD

-376 WNHDEATAILEKT
+376 WNHDEATAVLEKV

-397 LWTFKKELTGDREI
+397 LWTFKKEIDGDKEI
-411 YGMHFSDDEG
+411 YAMNFFEDEG
-421 KDNAIKN
+421 KNNAVKN

-450 YAFENSTSWKT
+450 YAFENSTAWKT
-461 LSWEEQEKLRKL
+461 LSGEEQEKLRKL
-473 FAEIDEKEN
+473 FEEIEVKEN
-482 KIWGKQAT
+482 KLWEKQAT
-490 STLSAIVHA
+490 TTLSAIVHA

-535 QWEKPG
+535 QWDKPG
-541 PPYIPFTD
+541 QPYIPFTD

-559 VHDSSTLRQWWN
+559 VHDSTTLRQWWN

>member
-7 IVVPLSALYTEDCPA
+7 IVVPISALYTKDCPS

-29 KDLADFCGKAGFS
+29 KDLADFCEKAGFS
-42 VVQLLPVNDTGTQSS
+42 IVQLLPVNDTGTQSS

-67 HPLYIRI
+67 HPLFIRI
-74 NALPEFKAAMKG
+74 NALPEFAAAMKG
-86 NKTFS
+86 NKAFA
-91 TAYKAFEKEFTYKR
+91 TAYKAFEKEFGYKK

-115 KIKLLHLLYNYI
+115 KTKLLHLLFNYI
-127 EKKNTPK
+127 EKKNSK
-134 AKGGITSAP
+134 D
-143 SEEAE
+143 EAE
-148 KLAKEM
+148 ANKLNKELAK
-154 AAFVRDNKWIIPYAV
+154 FVRSNQWIIPYAV

-184 WEPSLQKLTRDQIQ
+184 WDESIQKLSYDQIK
-198 LKWKNKAK
+198 LKWQNKAK

-221 QQFKEGA
+221 EQFKEGA

-252 CWTWPEFF
+252 CWTYPEFF
-260 RQDLRAGSP
+260 RQELRAGSP

-280 GFPTYDWDRIEADE
+280 GFPTYDWDRLEADE
-294 YTWWKDRVK
+294 FTWWKDRIK

-317 LGFFRIWAAAE
+317 LGFFRIWASKE
-328 TETTAYLGHTIPYAD
+328 NETTAYLGHTIPYAD

-371 IESIT
+371 IENIT
-376 WNHDEATAILEKT
+376 WNHDEATAVLEKV

-397 LWTFKKELTGDREI
+397 LWTFKKEIDGDKEI
-411 YGMHFSDDEG
+411 YAMNFFEDEG
-421 KDNAIKN
+421 KNNAVKN

-450 YAFENSTSWKT
+450 YAFENSTAWKT
-461 LSWEEQEKLRKL
+461 LSGEEQEKLRKL
-473 FAEIDEKEN
+473 FEEIEVKEN
-482 KIWGKQAT
+482 KLWEKQAT
-490 STLSAIVHA
+490 TTLSAIVHA

-535 QWEKPG
+535 QWDKPG
-541 PPYIPFTD
+541 QPYIAFED

-559 VHDSSTLRQWWN
+559 VHDSTTLRQWWN

>member
-7 IVVPLSALYTEDCPA
+7 IVVPLSALYTKDCPS

-29 KDLADFCGKAGFS
+29 KDLADFCEKAGFS
-42 VVQLLPVNDTGTQSS
+42 IVQLLPVNDTGTQSS

-67 HPLYIRI
+67 HPLFIRI
-74 NALPEFKAAMKG
+74 NALPEFAAAMKG
-86 NKTFS
+86 NKAFA
-91 TAYKAFEKEFTYKR
+91 TAYMAFEKEFGYKK

-115 KIKLLHLLYNYI
+115 KTKLLHLLFNYI
-127 EKKNTPK
+127 EKKNSK
-134 AKGGITSAP
+134 D
-143 SEEAE
+143 EAE
-148 KLAKEM
+148 ANKLNKELAK
-154 AAFVRDNKWIIPYAV
+154 FVRSNQWIIPYAV

-184 WEPSLQKLTRDQIQ
+184 WDESIQKLSYDQIK
-198 LKWKNKAK
+198 LKWQNKAK

-221 QQFKEGA
+221 EQFKEGA

-252 CWTWPEFF
+252 CWTYPEFF
-260 RQDLRAGSP
+260 RQELRAGSP

-280 GFPTYDWDRIEADE
+280 GFPTYDWDRLEADE
-294 YTWWKDRVK
+294 FTWWKDRIK

-317 LGFFRIWAAAE
+317 LGFFRIWASKE
-328 TETTAYLGHTIPYAD
+328 NETTAYLGHTIPYAD

-366 IPTGT
+366 IPTGI
-371 IESIT
+371 IENIT
-376 WNHDEATAILEKT
+376 WNHDEATAVLEKV

-397 LWTFKKELTGDREI
+397 LWTFKKEIDGDKEI
-411 YGMHFSDDEG
+411 YAMNFFEDEG
-421 KDNAIKN
+421 KNNAVKN

-450 YAFENSTSWKT
+450 YAFENSTAWKT
-461 LSWEEQEKLRKL
+461 LSEKEQEKLRKL
-473 FAEIDEKEN
+473 FEEIEVKEN
-482 KIWGKQAT
+482 KLWEKQAT
-490 STLSAIVHA
+490 TTLSAIVHA

-535 QWEKPG
+535 QWDKPG
-541 PPYIPFTD
+541 QPYIPFTD

-571 QEKDSVWAFLNSIK
+571 QEKDSVWAFINSV
-585 EEKKPDGNSAFT
+585 ECENKPDGNSAFT

-602 YVHRQLAKCRSALLI
+602 FILRSLASCKSALLI
-617 NPLQDYLFLEHCFFL
+617 NPLQDYLFLEHSFYL
-632 ENENDERIN
+632 ENEDDERIN

-653 RIPVTIKE
+653 RIPVTIE
-661 ISENKS
+661 EMSGNKG
-667 LLSKI
+667 LLNKI
-672 NLIVKEHDGEQ
+672 KTIVETHDGQ

>member
-7 IVVPLSALYTEDCPA
+7 IVVPISALYTKDCPS

-29 KDLADFCGKAGFS
+29 KDLADFCEKAGFS
-42 VVQLLPVNDTGTQSS
+42 IVQLLPVNDTGTQSS

-67 HPLYIRI
+67 HPLFIRI
-74 NALPEFKAAMKG
+74 NALPEFAAAMKG
-86 NKTFS
+86 NKAFA
-91 TAYKAFEKEFTYKR
+91 TAYKAFEKEFGYKK

-115 KIKLLHLLYNYI
+115 KTKLLHLLFNYI
-127 EKKNTPK
+127 EKKNSK
-134 AKGGITSAP
+134 D
-143 SEEAE
+143 EAE
-148 KLAKEM
+148 ANKLNKELAK
-154 AAFVRDNKWIIPYAV
+154 FVRSNQWIIPYAV

-184 WEPSLQKLTRDQIQ
+184 WDESIQKLSYDQIK
-198 LKWKNKAK
+198 LKWQNKAK

-221 QQFKEGA
+221 EQFKEGA

-252 CWTWPEFF
+252 CWTYPEFF
-260 RQDLRAGSP
+260 RQELRAGSP

-280 GFPTYDWDRIEADE
+280 GFPTYDWDRLEADE
-294 YTWWKDRVK
+294 FTWWKDRIK

-317 LGFFRIWAAAE
+317 LGFFRIWASKE
-328 TETTAYLGHTIPYAD
+328 NETTAYLGHTIPYAD

-366 IPTGT
+366 IPTGI
-371 IESIT
+371 IENIT
-376 WNHDEATAILEKT
+376 WNHDEATAVLEKV

-397 LWTFKKELTGDREI
+397 LWTFKKEIDGDKEI
-411 YGMHFSDDEG
+411 YAMNFFEDEG
-421 KDNAIKN
+421 KNNAVKN

-450 YAFENSTSWKT
+450 YAFENSTAWKT
-461 LSWEEQEKLRKL
+461 LSGEEQEKLRKL
-473 FAEIDEKEN
+473 FEEIEVKEN
-482 KIWGKQAT
+482 KLWEKQAT
-490 STLSAIVHA
+490 TTLSAIVHA

-520 KKLDILS
+520 KKLDILF

-535 QWEKPG
+535 QWDKPG
-541 PPYIPFTD
+541 QPYIPFTD

-571 QEKDSVWAFLNSIK
+571 QEKDSVWAFINSV
-585 EEKKPDGNSAFT
+585 ECENKPDGNSAFT

-602 YVHRQLAKCRSALLI
+602 FILRSLASCKSALLI
-617 NPLQDYLFLEHCFFL
+617 NPLQDYLFLEHSFYL
-632 ENENDERIN
+632 ENEDDERIN

-653 RIPVTIKE
+653 RIPVTIE
-661 ISENKS
+661 EMSGNKG
-667 LLSKI
+667 LLNKI
-672 NLIVKEHDGEQ
+672 KTIVETHDGQ

>member
-7 IVVPLSALYTEDCPA
+7 IVVPISALYTKDCPS

-29 KDLADFCGKAGFS
+29 KDLADFCKKAGFS
-42 VVQLLPVNDTGTQSS
+42 IVQLLPVNDTGTQSS

-67 HPLYIRI
+67 HPLFIRI
-74 NALPEFKAAMKG
+74 NALPEFAAAMKG
-86 NKTFS
+86 NKAFA
-91 TAYKAFEKEFTYKR
+91 TAYKAFEKELGYKK

-115 KIKLLHLLYNYI
+115 KTKLLHLLFNYI
-127 EKKNTPK
+127 EKKNSK
-134 AKGGITSAP
+134 D
-143 SEEAE
+143 EAE
-148 KLAKEM
+148 ANKLNKELAK
-154 AAFVRDNKWIIPYAV
+154 FVRSNQWIIPYAV

-184 WEPSLQKLTRDQIQ
+184 WDESIQKLSYDQIK
-198 LKWKNKAK
+198 LKWQNKAK

-221 QQFKEGA
+221 EQFKEGA

-252 CWTWPEFF
+252 CWTYPEFF
-260 RQDLRAGSP
+260 RQELRAGSP

-280 GFPTYDWDRIEADE
+280 GFPTYDWDRLEADE
-294 YTWWKDRVK
+294 FTWWKDRIK

-317 LGFFRIWAAAE
+317 LGFFRIWASKE
-328 TETTAYLGHTIPYAD
+328 NETTAYLGHTIPYAD

-376 WNHDEATAILEKT
+376 WNHDEATAVLEKV

-397 LWTFKKELTGDREI
+397 LWTFKKEIDGDKEI
-411 YGMHFSDDEG
+411 YAMNFFEDEG
-421 KDNAIKN
+421 KNNAVKN

-450 YAFENSTSWKT
+450 YAFENSTAWKT
-461 LSWEEQEKLRKL
+461 LSGEEQEKLRKL
-473 FAEIDEKEN
+473 FEEIEVKEN
-482 KIWGKQAT
+482 KLWEKQAT
-490 STLSAIVHA
+490 TTLSAIVHA

-535 QWEKPG
+535 QWDKPG
-541 PPYIPFTD
+541 QPYIPFTD

-571 QEKDSVWAFLNSIK
+571 QEKDSVWAFINSV
-585 EEKKPDGNSAFT
+585 ECENKPDGNSAFT

-602 YVHRQLAKCRSALLI
+602 FILRSLASCKSALLI
-617 NPLQDYLFLEHCFFL
+617 NPLQDYLFLEHSFYL
-632 ENENDERIN
+632 ENEDDERIN

-653 RIPVTIKE
+653 RIPVTIE
-661 ISENKS
+661 EMSGNKG
-667 LLSKI
+667 LLNKI
-672 NLIVKEHDGEQ
+672 KTIVETHDGQ

>member
-7 IVVPLSALYTEDCPA
+7 IVVPISALYTKDCPS

-29 KDLADFCGKAGFS
+29 KDLADFCEKAGFS
-42 VVQLLPVNDTGTQSS
+42 IVQLLPVNDTGTQSS

-67 HPLYIRI
+67 HPLFIRI
-74 NALPEFKAAMKG
+74 NALPEFAAAMKG
-86 NKTFS
+86 NKAFA
-91 TAYKAFEKEFTYKR
+91 TAYKAFEKELGYKK

-115 KIKLLHLLYNYI
+115 KTKLLHLLFNYI
-127 EKKNTPK
+127 EKKNSK
-134 AKGGITSAP
+134 D
-143 SEEAE
+143 EAE
-148 KLAKEM
+148 ANKLNKELAK
-154 AAFVRDNKWIIPYAV
+154 FVRSNQWIIPYAV

-184 WEPSLQKLTRDQIQ
+184 WDESIQKLSYDQIK
-198 LKWKNKAK
+198 LKWQNKAK

-221 QQFKEGA
+221 EQFKEGA

-252 CWTWPEFF
+252 CWTYPEFF
-260 RQDLRAGSP
+260 RQELRAGSP

-280 GFPTYDWDRIEADE
+280 GFPTYDWDRLEADE
-294 YTWWKDRVK
+294 FTWWKDRIK

-317 LGFFRIWAAAE
+317 LGFFRIWASKE
-328 TETTAYLGHTIPYAD
+328 NETTAYLGHTIPYAD

-371 IESIT
+371 IENIT
-376 WNHDEATAILEKT
+376 WNHDEATAVLEKV

-397 LWTFKKELTGDREI
+397 LWTFKKEIDGDKEI
-411 YGMHFSDDEG
+411 YAMNFFEDEG
-421 KDNAIKN
+421 KNNAVKN

-450 YAFENSTSWKT
+450 YAFENSTAWKT
-461 LSWEEQEKLRKL
+461 LSGEEQEKLRKL
-473 FAEIDEKEN
+473 FEEIEVKEN
-482 KIWGKQAT
+482 KLWEKQAT
-490 STLSAIVHA
+490 TTLSAIVHA

-535 QWEKPG
+535 QWDKPG
-541 PPYIPFTD
+541 QPYIPFTD

-571 QEKDSVWAFLNSIK
+571 QEKDSVWAFINSV
-585 EEKKPDGNSAFT
+585 ECENKPDGNSAFT

-602 YVHRQLAKCRSALLI
+602 FILRSLASCKSALLI
-617 NPLQDYLFLEHCFFL
+617 NPLQDYLFLEHSFYL
-632 ENENDERIN
+632 ENEDDERIN

-653 RIPVTIKE
+653 RIPVTIE
-661 ISENKS
+661 EMSGNKG
-667 LLSKI
+667 LLNKI
-672 NLIVKEHDGEQ
+672 KTIVETHDGQ

>member
-7 IVVPLSALYTEDCPA
+7 IVVPISALYTKDCPS

-29 KDLADFCGKAGFS
+29 KDLADFCEKAGFS
-42 VVQLLPVNDTGTQSS
+42 IVQLLPVNDTGTQSS

-67 HPLYIRI
+67 HPLFIRI
-74 NALPEFKAAMKG
+74 NALPEFAAAMKG
-86 NKTFS
+86 NKAFA
-91 TAYKAFEKEFTYKR
+91 TAYKAFEKEFGYKK

-115 KIKLLHLLYNYI
+115 KTKLLHLLFNYI
-127 EKKNTPK
+127 EKKNSK
-134 AKGGITSAP
+134 D
-143 SEEAE
+143 EAE
-148 KLAKEM
+148 ANKLNKELAK
-154 AAFVRDNKWIIPYAV
+154 FVRSNQWIIPYAV

-184 WEPSLQKLTRDQIQ
+184 WDESIQKLSYDQIK
-198 LKWKNKAK
+198 LKWQNKAK

-221 QQFKEGA
+221 EQFKEGA

-252 CWTWPEFF
+252 CWTYPEFF
-260 RQDLRAGSP
+260 RQELRAGSP

-280 GFPTYDWDRIEADE
+280 GFPTYDWDRLEADE
-294 YTWWKDRVK
+294 FTWWKDRIK

-317 LGFFRIWAAAE
+317 LGFFRIWASKE
-328 TETTAYLGHTIPYAD
+328 NETTAYLGHTIPYAD

-371 IESIT
+371 IENIT
-376 WNHDEATAILEKT
+376 WNHDEATAVLEKV

-397 LWTFKKELTGDREI
+397 LWTFKKEIDGDKEI
-411 YGMHFSDDEG
+411 YAMNFFEDEG
-421 KDNAIKN
+421 KNNAVKN

-450 YAFENSTSWKT
+450 YAFENSTAWKT
-461 LSWEEQEKLRKL
+461 LSGEEQEKLRKL
-473 FAEIDEKEN
+473 FEEIEVKEN
-482 KIWGKQAT
+482 KLWGKQAT
-490 STLSAIVHA
+490 TTLSAIVHA

-535 QWEKPG
+535 QWDKPG
-541 PPYIPFTD
+541 QPYIPFTD

-571 QEKDSVWAFLNSIK
+571 QEKDSVWAFINSV
-585 EEKKPDGNSAFT
+585 ECENKPDGNSAFT

-602 YVHRQLAKCRSALLI
+602 FILRSLASCKSALLI
-617 NPLQDYLFLEHCFFL
+617 NPLQDYLFLEHSFYL
-632 ENENDERIN
+632 ENEDDERIN

-653 RIPVTIKE
+653 RIPVTIE
-661 ISENKS
+661 EMSGNKG
-667 LLSKI
+667 LLNKI
-672 NLIVKEHDGEQ
+672 KTIVETHDGQ

>member
-7 IVVPLSALYTEDCPA
+7 IVVPLSALYTKDCPS

-29 KDLADFCGKAGFS
+29 KDLAGFCEKAGFS
-42 VVQLLPVNDTGTQSS
+42 IVQLLPVNDTGTQSS

-67 HPLYIRI
+67 HPLFIRI
-74 NALPEFKAAMKG
+74 NALPEFAAAMKG
-86 NKTFS
+86 NKAFA
-91 TAYKAFEKEFTYKR
+91 TAYKAFEKEFGYKK

-115 KIKLLHLLYNYI
+115 KTKLLHLLFNYI
-127 EKKNTPK
+127 EKKNSK
-134 AKGGITSAP
+134 D
-143 SEEAE
+143 EAE
-148 KLAKEM
+148 ANKLNKELAK
-154 AAFVRDNKWIIPYAV
+154 FVRSNQWIIPYAV

-184 WEPSLQKLTRDQIQ
+184 WDESIQKLSYDQIK
-198 LKWKNKAK
+198 LKWQNKAK

-221 QQFKEGA
+221 EQFKEGA

-252 CWTWPEFF
+252 CWTYPEFF
-260 RQDLRAGSP
+260 RQELRAGSP

-280 GFPTYDWDRIEADE
+280 GFPTYDWDRLEADE
-294 YTWWKDRVK
+294 FTWWKDRIK

-317 LGFFRIWAAAE
+317 LGFFRIWASKE
-328 TETTAYLGHTIPYAD
+328 NETTAYLGHTIPYAD

-366 IPTGT
+366 IPTGI

-376 WNHDEATAILEKT
+376 WNHDEATAVLEKV

-397 LWTFKKELTGDREI
+397 LWTFKKEIDGDKEI
-411 YGMHFSDDEG
+411 YAMNFFEDEG
-421 KDNAIKN
+421 KNNAVKN

-450 YAFENSTSWKT
+450 YAFENSTAWKT
-461 LSWEEQEKLRKL
+461 LSGEEQEKLRKL
-473 FAEIDEKEN
+473 FEEIEVKEN
-482 KIWGKQAT
+482 KLWEKQAT
-490 STLSAIVHA
+490 TTLSAIVHA

-535 QWEKPG
+535 QWDKPG
-541 PPYIPFTD
+541 QPYIPFTD

-571 QEKDSVWAFLNSIK
+571 QEKDSVWAFINSV
-585 EEKKPDGNSAFT
+585 ECENKPDGNSAFT

-602 YVHRQLAKCRSALLI
+602 FILSSLASCKSALLI
-617 NPLQDYLFLEHCFFL
+617 NPLQDYLFLEHSFYL
-632 ENENDERIN
+632 ENEDDERIN

-653 RIPVTIKE
+653 RIPVTIE
-661 ISENKS
+661 EMSGNKG
-667 LLSKI
+667 LLNKI
-672 NLIVKEHDGEQ
+672 KTIVETHDGQ

>member
-7 IVVPLSALYTEDCPA
+7 IVVPISALYTKDCPS

-29 KDLADFCGKAGFS
+29 KDLADFCKKAGFS
-42 VVQLLPVNDTGTQSS
+42 IVQLLPVNDTGTQSS

-67 HPLYIRI
+67 HPLFIRI
-74 NALPEFKAAMKG
+74 NALPEFAAAMKG
-86 NKTFS
+86 NKAFA
-91 TAYKAFEKEFTYKR
+91 TAYKAFEKEFGYKK

-115 KIKLLHLLYNYI
+115 KTKLLHLLFNYI
-127 EKKNTPK
+127 EKKNSK
-134 AKGGITSAP
+134 D
-143 SEEAE
+143 EAE
-148 KLAKEM
+148 ANKLNKELAK
-154 AAFVRDNKWIIPYAV
+154 FVRSNQWIIPYAV

-184 WEPSLQKLTRDQIQ
+184 WDESIQKLSYDQIK
-198 LKWKNKAK
+198 LKWQNKAK

-221 QQFKEGA
+221 EQFKEGA

-252 CWTWPEFF
+252 CWTYPEFF
-260 RQDLRAGSP
+260 RQELRAGSP

-280 GFPTYDWDRIEADE
+280 GFPTYDWDRLEADE
-294 YTWWKDRVK
+294 FTWWKDRIK

-317 LGFFRIWAAAE
+317 LGFFRIWASKE
-328 TETTAYLGHTIPYAD
+328 NETTAYLGHTIPYAD

-376 WNHDEATAILEKT
+376 WNHDEATAVLEKV

-397 LWTFKKELTGDREI
+397 LWTFKKEIDGDKEI
-411 YGMHFSDDEG
+411 YAMNFFEDEG
-421 KDNAIKN
+421 KNNAVKN

-450 YAFENSTSWKT
+450 YAFENSTAWKT
-461 LSWEEQEKLRKL
+461 LSGEEQEKLRKL
-473 FAEIDEKEN
+473 FEEIEVKEN
-482 KIWGKQAT
+482 KLWEKQAT
-490 STLSAIVHA
+490 TTLSAIVHA

-535 QWEKPG
+535 QWDKPG
-541 PPYIPFTD
+541 QPYIPFTD

-571 QEKDSVWAFLNSIK
+571 QEKDSVWAFINSV
-585 EEKKPDGNSAFT
+585 ECENKPDGNSAFT

-602 YVHRQLAKCRSALLI
+602 FILRSLASCKSALLI
-617 NPLQDYLFLEHCFFL
+617 NPLQDYLFLEHSFYL
-632 ENENDERIN
+632 ENEDDERIN

-653 RIPVTIKE
+653 RIPVTIE
-661 ISENKS
+661 EMSGNKG
-667 LLSKI
+667 LLNKI
-672 NLIVKEHDGEQ
+672 KTIVETHDGQ

>member
-7 IVVPLSALYTEDCPA
+7 IVVPISALYTKDCPS

-29 KDLADFCGKAGFS
+29 KDLADFCEKAGFS
-42 VVQLLPVNDTGTQSS
+42 IVQLLPVNDTGTQSS

-67 HPLYIRI
+67 HPLFIRI
-74 NALPEFKAAMKG
+74 NALPEFAAAMKG
-86 NKTFS
+86 NKAFA
-91 TAYKAFEKEFTYKR
+91 TAYKAFEKEFGYKK

-115 KIKLLHLLYNYI
+115 KTKLLHLLFNYI
-127 EKKNTPK
+127 EKKNSK
-134 AKGGITSAP
+134 D
-143 SEEAE
+143 EAE
-148 KLAKEM
+148 ANKLNKELAK
-154 AAFVRDNKWIIPYAV
+154 FVRSNQWIIPYAV

-184 WEPSLQKLTRDQIQ
+184 WDESIQKLSYDQIK
-198 LKWKNKAK
+198 LKWQNKAK

-221 QQFKEGA
+221 EQFKEGA

-252 CWTWPEFF
+252 CWTYPEFF
-260 RQDLRAGSP
+260 RQELRAGSP

-280 GFPTYDWDRIEADE
+280 GFPTYDWDRLEADE
-294 YTWWKDRVK
+294 FTWWKDRIK

-317 LGFFRIWAAAE
+317 LGFFRIWASKE
-328 TETTAYLGHTIPYAD
+328 NETTAYLGHTIPYAD

-371 IESIT
+371 IENIT
-376 WNHDEATAILEKT
+376 WNHDEATAVLEKV

-397 LWTFKKELTGDREI
+397 LWTFKKEIDGDKEI
-411 YGMHFSDDEG
+411 YAMNFFEDEG
-421 KDNAIKN
+421 KNNAVKN

-450 YAFENSTSWKT
+450 YAFENSTAWKT
-461 LSWEEQEKLRKL
+461 LSGEEQEKLRKL
-473 FAEIDEKEN
+473 FEEIEVKEN
-482 KIWGKQAT
+482 KLWEKQAT
-490 STLSAIVHA
+490 TTLSAIVHA

-541 PPYIPFTD
+541 QPYIPFTD

-571 QEKDSVWAFLNSIK
+571 QEKDSVWAFINSV
-585 EEKKPDGNSAFT
+585 ECENKPDGNSAFT

-602 YVHRQLAKCRSALLI
+602 FILRSLASCKSALLI
-617 NPLQDYLFLEHCFFL
+617 NPLQDYLFLEHSFYL
-632 ENENDERIN
+632 ENEDDERIN

-653 RIPVTIKE
+653 RIPVTIE
-661 ISENKS
+661 EMSGNKG
-667 LLSKI
+667 LLNKI
-672 NLIVKEHDGEQ
+672 KTIVETHDGQ

>member
-7 IVVPLSALYTEDCPA
+7 IVVPLSALYTKDCPS

-29 KDLADFCGKAGFS
+29 KDLAYFCKKAGFS
-42 VVQLLPVNDTGTQSS
+42 IVQLLPVNDTGTQSS

-67 HPLYIRI
+67 HPLFIRI
-74 NALPEFKAAMKG
+74 NALPEFAVAMKG
-86 NKTFS
+86 NKAFA
-91 TAYKAFEKEFTYKR
+91 TAYKAFEKEFGYKK

-115 KIKLLHLLYNYI
+115 KTKLLHLLFNYI
-127 EKKNTPK
+127 EKKNSK
-134 AKGGITSAP
+134 D
-143 SEEAE
+143 EAE
-148 KLAKEM
+148 ANKLNKELAK
-154 AAFVRDNKWIIPYAV
+154 FVRSNQWIIPYAV

-184 WEPSLQKLTRDQIQ
+184 WDESIQKLSYDQIK
-198 LKWKNKAK
+198 LKWQNKAK

-221 QQFKEGA
+221 EQFKEGA

-252 CWTWPEFF
+252 CWTYPEFF
-260 RQDLRAGSP
+260 RQELRAGSP
-269 PDGGNPMGQNW
+269 PDGENPMGQNW
-280 GFPTYDWDRIEADE
+280 GFPTYDWDRLEADE
-294 YTWWKDRVK
+294 FTWWKDRIK

-317 LGFFRIWAAAE
+317 LGFFRIWASKE
-328 TETTAYLGHTIPYAD
+328 NETTAYLGHTIPYAD

-376 WNHDEATAILEKT
+376 WNHDEATAVLEKV

-397 LWTFKKELTGDREI
+397 LWTFKKEIDGDKEI
-411 YGMHFSDDEG
+411 YAMNFFEDEG
-421 KDNAIKN
+421 KNNAVKN

-450 YAFENSTSWKT
+450 YAFENSTAWKT
-461 LSWEEQEKLRKL
+461 LSGEEQEKLRKL
-473 FAEIDEKEN
+473 FEEIEVKEN
-482 KIWGKQAT
+482 KLWEKQAT
-490 STLSAIVHA
+490 TTLSAIVHA

-535 QWEKPG
+535 QWDKPG
-541 PPYIPFTD
+541 QPYIAFED

-559 VHDSSTLRQWWN
+559 VHDSTTLRQWWN